1 MSAFCLQKFIYI
13 SVWRQSGCTVK
24 AKVVNFWWA
33 SMMNFWSSCFQ
44 CVLYILERIGKR
56 TRSWIWSCPRFKSIN
71 RVFVSLDLAVS
82 FILYFSCFD
91 LWIFFLTF
99 LYDKIRDLKIIA
111 LTSKQTNTTPVVSRE
126 KIRNLRQCA
135 KNTISREENKNYVK
149 PCLVFWWS
157 IVLYCLWLFSYVVKK
172 LCFF

>member
-1 MSAFCLQKFIYI
+1 MFKAVCLQKIGKPKRAFRLFWQKLSCWQLYNFVVLFLLSAVCLQELIYI

-111 LTSKQTNTTPVVSRE
+111 LTSTQTN
-126 KIRNLRQCA
+126 
-135 KNTISREENKNYVK
+135 
-149 PCLVFWWS
+149 F
-157 IVLYCLWLFSYVVKK
+157 
-172 LCFF
+172 

>member
-1 MSAFCLQKFIYI
+1 MSAVCLQKFIYI

-24 AKVVNFWWA
+24 AKVANFWWA

-82 FILYFSCFD
+82 FIFYFSSLD
-91 LWIFFLTF
+91 LFFFIWQNWRFENYSIDVKTNKF
-99 LYDKIRDLKIIA
+99 LDYH
-111 LTSKQTNTTPVVSRE
+111 
-126 KIRNLRQCA
+126 
-135 KNTISREENKNYVK
+135 
-149 PCLVFWWS
+149 
-157 IVLYCLWLFSYVVKK
+157 FSGFTKKK
-172 LCFF
+172 LEIWGSVQKTQFHAKKTKIMSNHVWFFGGRLFYIACGC

>member
-1 MSAFCLQKFIYI
+1 MLSAVCLQRLVNLKEHSGFFGKSCPEGNFRILLFVFMSAFCLQKFIYI

-111 LTSKQTNTTPVVSRE
+111 LTSTQTN
-126 KIRNLRQCA
+126 
-135 KNTISREENKNYVK
+135 
-149 PCLVFWWS
+149 F
-157 IVLYCLWLFSYVVKK
+157 
-172 LCFF
+172 